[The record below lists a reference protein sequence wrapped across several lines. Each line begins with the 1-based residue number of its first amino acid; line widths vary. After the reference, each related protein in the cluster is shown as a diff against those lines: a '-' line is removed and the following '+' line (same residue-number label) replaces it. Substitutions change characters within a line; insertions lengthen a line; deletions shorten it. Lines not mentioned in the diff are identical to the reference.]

1 MIPLSHYNWFGE
13 PPLKQKIRDVFM
25 MTWILFL
32 CPLTVV
38 ATVAVVVW
46 GLSTFVGS
54 SSISAEPHKL
64 TWQNEVTDK

>member
-1 MIPLSHYNWFGE
+1 
-13 PPLKQKIRDVFM
+13 M

-64 TWQNEVTDK
+64 PWQNEVTDK